1 MGEKTMINMAKPV
14 MEAEEKQAVLE
25 VLESGI
31 LAQGP
36 RVAAFEEAF
45 AKVCETRFAISASS
59 GTTALHIAI
68 LAHGMKAGDEVI
80 TPPFTFI
87 ASANS
92 VLYAGAKPV
101 FVDIDSRTFNIDV
114 SQIEAAIT
122 PMTKAILPVHLYGL
136 CCEMDKILEIAKKHN
151 LIVIEDACQSHGA
164 VYKGKK
170 AGSFGTGTFSFY
182 PTKNITSAEGGMITT
197 SDESIAE
204 RCKIIRSHGMRKRYY
219 HEELGYNFRMTDLHA
234 AIGLAQVQKL
244 ERFNNQRRQNAAF
257 YNENLKGVTIPF
269 VPEYCKHVYH
279 QYTIRVPDG
288 RRDDLRE
295 HLKSKEIGT
304 EVYYPVPIHQQS
316 FYVKMFGSKQHFP
329 QAEQATT
336 EVLSIPVHPSLT
348 RTELETVA
356 AEINSF
362 MGK

>member
-45 AKVCETRFAISASS
+45 AKVCETRFAIAASS
-59 GTTALHIAI
+59 GTTALHIAM
-68 LAHGMKAGDEVI
+68 LAHGLKAGDEVI

-92 VLYAGAKPV
+92 VIYVGAKPV
-101 FVDIDSRTFNIDV
+101 FVDIDPRTFNIDV
-114 SQIEAAIT
+114 SQIEAAVT
-122 PMTKAILPVHLYGL
+122 PRTKAILPVHLYGL
-136 CCEMDKILEIAKKHN
+136 CCEMDKILEIAKKYN
-151 LIVIEDACQSHGA
+151 LVVIEDACQSHGA

-197 SDESIAE
+197 SDEAIAE
-204 RCKIIRSHGMRKRYY
+204 RCKIIRNHGMRKRYY

-244 ERFNNQRRQNAAF
+244 ERFNNQRCQNAAF

-279 QYTIRVPDG
+279 QYTLRVPDG
-288 RRDDLRE
+288 RRDALRE

-316 FYVKMFGSKQHFP
+316 FYMEMFGSKQHFA
-329 QAEQATT
+329 QTEKAAT

-348 RTELETVA
+348 RMELETVA